1 MKING
6 ITFSEIVDVYDI
18 HGYDREVEV
27 LGYDKAGNE
36 YAAIGMESV
45 GELVEIYEDTIEL
58 VTYSDIDPDE
68 PEDIS
73 NGWDVDVDEN
83 GPFIVTADESWKST
97 WDNYVDGDR

>member
-1 MKING
+1 MEVNG

-18 HGYDREVEV
+18 HGHDREVEV

>member
-1 MKING
+1 MKVNG

-58 VTYSDIDPDE
+58 VTYSDINPDE

>member
-27 LGYDKAGNE
+27 LGYDKDGNE

-45 GELVEIYEDTIEL
+45 GELVEIFEDTIEL

>member
-1 MKING
+1 MKVNG